1 MSGHAPIRPGFLVGE
16 GRSGTTLLSSIL
28 NRHPRLCVTPE
39 THFFRL
45 LHGYPG
51 GTEAFARDWP
61 ASLEWMVARMEPTP
75 DWQPDAQRWLEAL
88 SPGERRRYPG
98 HARLFLAIGDE
109 FAQAR
114 GKFEWIEKTPPH
126 IRFLPWLRAR
136 FPDAPIIHLVR
147 DGRDVAESLSR
158 MAWSRLDRDAHL
170 LRWAWRVGRARRQ
183 LTGDPRA
190 CSLRYEDLVEA
201 PEETVTR
208 LCDFLGLDYHP
219 DMLVPDGSERG
230 LIETGQDHKE
240 LVRQPI
246 TRARLARWRE
256 TYTPDELRR
265 GERLI
270 GHELAAWG
278 YPLNTDSTGDR
289 SLMLAWP
296 LPRRQDRE
304 ALTRATIAL
313 CDAGH
318 RIVELRC
325 LQEEAPDK
333 LPDAWLSGE
342 PLPLRDDS
350 GLMERLRRLWRL
362 WWRPAHWRDTAIH
375 YFSTAAAKKGGSA
388 GPLARHLARRLAHH
402 ASRILVPPDTDAGA
416 CARYLG
422 VDEDRVDR
430 ISTSGS
436 NRR

>member
-1 MSGHAPIRPGFLVGE
+1 MSPRTPVRPGFLVGE

-51 GTEAFARDWP
+51 GAEAFARDWP
-61 ASLEWMVARMEPTP
+61 ASLEWMAARMEPTP
-75 DWQPDAQRWLEAL
+75 DWQPDAQRWLGVL
-88 SPGERRRYPG
+88 SPAERRHYPG
-98 HARLFLAIGDE
+98 HARLFLVIGDE

-147 DGRDVAESLSR
+147 DGRDVADSLSR
-158 MAWSRLDRDAHL
+158 MAWSNLDRDAHL

-183 LTGDPRA
+183 LAGDPRSF
-190 CSLRYEDLVEA
+190 SLRYEDLVEA
-201 PEETVTR
+201 PEEAVR
-208 LCDFLGLDYHP
+208 QLCAFLGLDYQAA
-219 DMLVPDGSERG
+219 MLVPDGSEGG

-256 TYTPDELRR
+256 TYAPDQLRR
-265 GERLI
+265 AERLI

-278 YPLNTDSTGDR
+278 YPLETDTTGDR

-296 LPRRQDRE
+296 LPRRQDRG
-304 ALTRATIAL
+304 ALTRAAIDL

-318 RIVELRC
+318 RIAGLRC
-325 LQEEAPDK
+325 LQEQAPDK

-342 PLPLRDDS
+342 PLPLRDGS
-350 GLMERLRRLWRL
+350 GRMERLRRLWRL
-362 WWRPAHWRDTAIH
+362 WWRPARWRETALY
-375 YFSTAAAKKGGSA
+375 YFSTTAANEKEGV
-388 GPLARHLARRLAHH
+388 GPVERILVRRLARHAR
-402 ASRILVPPDTDAGA
+402 RILVPADRDAGA
-416 CARYLG
+416 CARHLG
-422 VDEDRVDR
+422 VGADR
-430 ISTSGS
+430 IDRIRTSGS
-436 NRR
+436 SGK